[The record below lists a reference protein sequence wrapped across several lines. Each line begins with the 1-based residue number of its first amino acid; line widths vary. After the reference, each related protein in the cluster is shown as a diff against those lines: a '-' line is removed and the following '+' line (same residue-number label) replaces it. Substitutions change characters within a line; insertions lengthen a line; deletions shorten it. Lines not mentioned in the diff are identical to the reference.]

1 MHFQPIEASDEDAYL
16 PHGGGGGLEAAA
28 ASRAAHDELLD
39 DVFGSEPP
47 SPAAEHRDL
56 RGAAHPSDMHRLETE
71 HATAGYREGITVSKE
86 SSMQAGFDE
95 GFSLGAA
102 IGLQVGQ
109 LLGTLEGVFDAVKG
123 EPGEAAKVAES
134 QLAMAREELAT
145 SRIFSTDYWA
155 PDGNWT
161 YKVEAC
167 EGGDVLFSDVA
178 KAHPLLRKWSDI
190 VDEQVRQW
198 KIDPTI
204 LHEENAVRL
213 TSTTDGPLI
222 SSAPLSSS
230 KPLDW

>member
-1 MHFQPIEASDEDAYL
+1 MHFQPVEASDEDAYL

-39 DVFGSEPP
+39 DVFGSESP
-47 SPAAEHRDL
+47 SPSTRHQDL
-56 RGAAHPSDMHRLETE
+56 WGAAHPSDMHRLETE
-71 HATAGYREGITVSKE
+71 HATAGYREGITASKE

-109 LLGTLEGVFDAVKG
+109 LLGTLEAVSDALKG
-123 EPGEAAKVAES
+123 ETGDAATMAGSRLET
-134 QLAMAREELAT
+134 AREELAT
-145 SRIFSTDYWA
+145 GRIFSTDYWA

-161 YKVEAC
+161 YKVEGG
-167 EGGDVLFSDVA
+167 EGDDVLFSDVA
-178 KAHPLLRKWSDI
+178 KAHPLLRKWNDI
-190 VDEQVRQW
+190 VDEQIKQW

-213 TSTTDGPLI
+213 TSTEDGPLI
-222 SSAPLSSS
+222 SSTPLSSN

>member
-16 PHGGGGGLEAAA
+16 PHGGG
-28 ASRAAHDELLD
+28 
-39 DVFGSEPP
+39 
-47 SPAAEHRDL
+47 AAEHRDL

-161 YKVEAC
+161 YKVEAG

-178 KAHPLLRKWSDI
+178 KAHPSSG
-190 VDEQVRQW
+190 
-198 KIDPTI
+198 
-204 LHEENAVRL
+204 NGA
-213 TSTTDGPLI
+213 TSSTSRSGNGRSTRRFCTRRMQCD
-222 SSAPLSSS
+222 
-230 KPLDW
+230 